1 MTSKVPSILSSVT
14 HNFLKGINV
23 IRSLAIQIII
33 FIFIFNLVSWFKET
47 SMLSTDTQLSTEPLV
62 LKTIMDKDIKLL
74 ANGRK
79 TVIYFFAPWCQICHL
94 SIENLEDFYLEN
106 QDVDVIAVALDY
118 MNADEVRK
126 FTKQHQL
133 TFPIAL
139 GNENVKH
146 KFNITAYPS
155 YYVIDKGNKIVSKSL
170 GYSSEVGMYL
180 RTL

>member
-1 MTSKVPSILSSVT
+1 MTSKVPSILISVP
-14 HNFLKGINV
+14 HNFIKGINV

-33 FIFIFNLVSWFKET
+33 FTLIFNLVSWFKET
-47 SMLSTDTQLSTEPLV
+47 SMLSTDTQLSTEPLI
-62 LKTIMDKDIKLL
+62 LKTIMDKDIQLL
-74 ANGRK
+74 ANERK

-94 SIENLEDFYLEN
+94 SIENLEDLYLEN

-118 MNADEVRK
+118 MDADEVRK

-139 GNENVKH
+139 GNENVKQ

-155 YYVIDKGNKIVSKSL
+155 YYVIDKQNKIVSKSL